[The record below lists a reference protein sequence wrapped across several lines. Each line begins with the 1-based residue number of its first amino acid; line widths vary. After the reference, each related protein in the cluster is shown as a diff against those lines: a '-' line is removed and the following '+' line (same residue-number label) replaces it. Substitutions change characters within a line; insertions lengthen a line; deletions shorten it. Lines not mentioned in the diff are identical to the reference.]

1 MISPRLFD
9 EDVDPLLARI
19 LTARGYDVLTTQ
31 EAHRVSSSDTNQ
43 LVFATQEQR
52 VLLTHNIAHVNRL
65 ARGWAAQGQEH
76 PGIVVSD
83 QLPLKELLARV
94 LLRASA
100 AKRAWAPLVKQVYDV
115 DPLVCPRCAG
125 SMRIIAFIEQPEVIE
140 KIFRHLALWPA
151 TAHSPPAMSGS
162 VSGSGFRYG
171 VIRWGPRVVGVPAS
185 PNFGEN
191 DLPQNDKGQTRLVFL

>member
-1 MISPRLFD
+1 MISPRLYLD

-52 VLLTHNIAHVNRL
+52 VLLTHNIAHFNRL
-65 ARGWAAQGQEH
+65 ARDWAAQGQEH

-94 LLRASA
+94 LRLLHHHTSDSLHNR
-100 AKRAWAPLVKQVYDV
+100 
-115 DPLVCPRCAG
+115 
-125 SMRIIAFIEQPEVIE
+125 VIWLQD
-140 KIFRHLALWPA
+140 FR
-151 TAHSPPAMSGS
+151 
-162 VSGSGFRYG
+162 
-171 VIRWGPRVVGVPAS
+171 
-185 PNFGEN
+185 
-191 DLPQNDKGQTRLVFL
+191 Q